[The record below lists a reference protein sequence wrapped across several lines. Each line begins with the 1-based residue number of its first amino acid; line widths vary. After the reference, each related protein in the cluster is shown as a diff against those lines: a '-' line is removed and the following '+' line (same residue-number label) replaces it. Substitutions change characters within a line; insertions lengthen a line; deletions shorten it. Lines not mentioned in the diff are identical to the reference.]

1 MAKKIL
7 VTKAN
12 GEQEPFD
19 SGKLIHSLERS
30 GASPKQTNEILRQ
43 IRREL
48 WPGITT
54 QEIYKHAFSL
64 LKKIAA
70 PLAARYSLKRAVLEL
85 GPSGFPFERFVGE
98 IFKSKGF
105 SVETGRIVQ
114 GSCVEHE
121 VDLVAENKEKL
132 IVGEVKFHNELGL
145 KSDLKVALYVKARVE
160 DLKKWRSERGER
172 RIDEGWLITN
182 TKFTKAAVTYANC
195 SGLKLVSW
203 TYPRYGNLQALIEE
217 AGIHPI
223 TCLTSLSHQEK
234 SRLMEGGVVLCK
246 NLEENRV
253 VLEKMGFRGERLNRV
268 LEEGKRLCQESYL

>member
-30 GASPKQTNEILRQ
+30 GASPKETNEILRQ

-70 PLAARYSLKRAVLEL
+70 PAAARYSLKRAVLEL

-253 VLEKMGFRGERLNRV
+253 ALEKMGFRGERLNRV
-268 LEEGKRLCQESYL
+268 LEEGKHLCQGSYL